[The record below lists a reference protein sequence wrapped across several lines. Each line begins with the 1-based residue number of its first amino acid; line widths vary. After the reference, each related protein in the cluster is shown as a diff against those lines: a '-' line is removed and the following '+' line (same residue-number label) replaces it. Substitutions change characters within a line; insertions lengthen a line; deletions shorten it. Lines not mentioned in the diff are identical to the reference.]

1 MSFAQTIDY
10 RLTKDTIFDDTIKLK
25 KGTILECNKQK
36 LKFWVEYSIENEDY
50 EFSIYP
56 LSYQNYNDLDGYD
69 YYIELTDSIKL
80 FENKYIDLLP
90 VYYLDV
96 LKNKN
101 PALLYK
107 YQPKWNAYKKN
118 YKDIEGERFEEGFWP
133 ETIQVSN
140 LYITVTQYNNYLIEK
155 IIKTGEYYK
164 LDLIKQND
172 IYTDNVPMPECFIQ
186 KAEKKEISLILK
198 FDGDYLDLWIDSP
211 KDDLYIGKYFVDTNK
226 STLWEIKNL
235 VKGDYCNLNNV
246 YWPRHADGTSDFDK
260 AKKAPLVK
268 LATNFESLPSDISK
282 NNKTTVTIQP
292 LKESSSVNVAKD
304 KTMTVKENLKLRSG
318 EATSTQ
324 VLTVMSAGTKVKI
337 LELGKS
343 ETIDGI
349 TSNWVKVELLADATD
364 RDGNPIEKGTTGWC
378 YGGYLEETEDFI
390 ADNEDEIITAD
401 VQAVQEAT
409 PEVIHSSNLLLIA
422 ILVSVGIL
430 LILVI
435 ILIILKKRNKKEDL

>member
-1 MSFAQTIDY
+1 MYKKIILLLLFVSGIVLCFSQTIDY
-10 RLTKDTIFDDTIKLK
+10 QLTKDSSLKSLTDSPKEFK
-25 KGTILECNKQK
+25 KGQKFKCNKDS
-36 LKFWVEYSIENEDY
+36 VEFYVTEEETKNY
-50 EFSIYP
+50 RLLLFP
-56 LSYQNYNDLDGYD
+56 LFCENYNNLVGYD
-69 YYIELTDSIKL
+69 TNLELADSIKL

-107 YQPKWNAYKKN
+107 YQPKWNAYKKK

-172 IYTDNVPMPECFIQ
+172 IYTDNVPMPECFVQ
-186 KAEKKEISLILK
+186 EAEKKEISFILK

-211 KDDLYIGKYFVDTNK
+211 RDDSYIGKYFVDTNK

-260 AKKAPLVK
+260 EKKAPLVK
-268 LATNFESLPSDISK
+268 LVTNFETLPSDISK

-292 LKESSSVNVAKD
+292 LKATPSTNVSPN
-304 KTMTVKENLKLRSG
+304 KTMTISENLKLRSG
-318 EATSTQ
+318 EATTSE
-324 VLTVMSAGTKVKI
+324 VITVMSAGTKVKI
-337 LELGKS
+337 LELGKA

-349 TSNWVKVELLADATD
+349 SSNWVKVEVQSGAKD
-364 RDGNPIEKGTTGWC
+364 RDGKPIKAGTIGWC
-378 YGGYLEETEDFI
+378 FGGYL
-390 ADNEDEIITAD
+390 N
-401 VQAVQEAT
+401 
-409 PEVIHSSNLLLIA
+409 
-422 ILVSVGIL
+422 
-430 LILVI
+430 
-435 ILIILKKRNKKEDL
+435 

>member
-1 MSFAQTIDY
+1 MHRKLIIFLIHLNIIFMSFAQTIDY

-324 VLTVMSAGTKVKI
+324 VLAVMQVGTKVKI
-337 LELGKS
+337 LELGKA

-349 TSNWVKVELLADATD
+349 NSNWVKVEVQSDAKD
-364 RDGNPIEKGTTGWC
+364 RDGKPIKTGTVGWC
-378 YGGYLEETEDFI
+378 YGGYL
-390 ADNEDEIITAD
+390 
-401 VQAVQEAT
+401 
-409 PEVIHSSNLLLIA
+409 
-422 ILVSVGIL
+422 
-430 LILVI
+430 
-435 ILIILKKRNKKEDL
+435 K

>member
-1 MSFAQTIDY
+1 MHRKLIIFLIHLNIIFMSFAQTIDY

-324 VLTVMSAGTKVKI
+324 VLAVMQVGTKVKI
-337 LELGKS
+337 LELGKA

-349 TSNWVKVELLADATD
+349 NSNWVKVEVQSDAKD
-364 RDGNPIEKGTTGWC
+364 RDVKPIKTGTVGWC
-378 YGGYLEETEDFI
+378 YGGYL
-390 ADNEDEIITAD
+390 
-401 VQAVQEAT
+401 
-409 PEVIHSSNLLLIA
+409 
-422 ILVSVGIL
+422 
-430 LILVI
+430 
-435 ILIILKKRNKKEDL
+435 K